1 MADSYLPTY
10 WTNDTAPAI
19 NAANLRKIEKGLADA
34 HGIANTTL
42 GSTGKVD
49 RVAVNDGA
57 GHYLQIPSLTTTERD
72 GLTAANGMIV
82 YNSTL
87 KCLQARRDGAWVDIH
102 AGAIR
107 DDLSMGGKKVQNL
120 GEPAADTDAATRAY
134 VHAHMGNVPSGAIV
148 QWPAVFPPNGW
159 LECNGAAISRTTY
172 AALFAVLGTT
182 FGAGDGST
190 TFNLPDLRGEF
201 VRGWDHG
208 RGADVGR
215 ELGTAQGDE
224 FRTHSHGVE
233 IGYHEHDGA
242 RPLSAHRAVDRSV
255 DEQYPT
261 TPVGGP
267 ETRPRNVAL
276 MYIIKV

>member
-1 MADSYLPTY
+1 MTDSYQPTY
-10 WTNDTAPAI
+10 WVNDTTPAV

-34 HGIANTTL
+34 HGIANATL
-42 GSTGKVD
+42 GSTGAVD
-49 RVAVNDGA
+49 RVIVNDGA
-57 GHYLQIPSLTTTERD
+57 GHYLQIPSLTTSERD
-72 GLTAANGMIV
+72 ALTPANGMVI

-87 KCLQARRDGAWVDIH
+87 SCFQARRGGAWVDLH

-107 DDLSMGGKKVQNL
+107 EDLNLNGKRIQNL
-120 GEPAADTDAATRAY
+120 GPPTAGTDAATRDY
-134 VHAHMGNVPSGAIV
+134 VHAHMGNVPSGAIL
-148 QWPAVFPPNGW
+148 QWPAIFPPDGW
-159 LECNGAAISRTTY
+159 LECNGAAVNRTTY
-172 AALFAVLGTT
+172 ATLFAVLGTR

-201 VRGWDHG
+201 VRGWDHN
-208 RGADVGR
+208 RGVDAGR
-215 ELGTAQGDE
+215 ELGDTQGDE
-224 FRTHSHGVE
+224 FRTHSHRVE
-233 IGYHEHDGA
+233 IGHYEHGGA
-242 RPLSAHRAVDRSV
+242 RPLSAYRAVDGSV